1 MYYEY
6 LALRLRKLVV
16 ELASAKGF
24 ESGIHTDL
32 GFLLPERRP
41 VTWSVQVEGASDSEE
56 GGRLKGALVDCALP
70 WFESARTE
78 SGLMAVLS
86 NLRSMDSLE
95 LRAILYSDKQEY
107 GAAQEMLDEIVRRRP
122 DLSDDMADWAE
133 QRGLFRADQ

>member
-1 MYYEY
+1 
-6 LALRLRKLVV
+6 
-16 ELASAKGF
+16 
-24 ESGIHTDL
+24 
-32 GFLLPERRP
+32 
-41 VTWSVQVEGASDSEE
+41 
-56 GGRLKGALVDCALP
+56 
-70 WFESARTE
+70 
-78 SGLMAVLS
+78 MAVLS